1 MTAKIAIVAALEREV
16 KPLITAWR
24 VVDRSHAGRHFRFFE
39 SEHAV
44 LICGGIGEEAARRA
58 AEAVF
63 ALYAPDTILSAGFAG
78 ASDPS
83 LKVGTLFT
91 PSRVVNARDSSVSE
105 TGTGSGT
112 LVSFASI
119 ATADQKGRLAS
130 AYGAQA
136 VDMEAAAVARAAQ
149 SRGVRF
155 ECVKAISDDQSFDL
169 PGLNRFV
176 QDGQFRT
183 KRFIAYSL
191 ARPWLWLRLLRLA
204 QNSRKA
210 AETLCNFLERYNP
223 QPEFLENVPSGLHLT
238 SKRKIR

>member
-1 MTAKIAIVAALEREV
+1 MTAKTAIVAALEREV

-39 SEHAV
+39 SEHAAV
-44 LICGGIGEEAARRA
+44 VCGGIGEEAARRA

-63 ALYAPDTILSAGFAG
+63 ALYAPDTILSVGFAG
-78 ASDPS
+78 ALDPS

-119 ATADQKGRLAS
+119 ATADQKGKLAS

-155 ECVKAISDDQSFDL
+155 ECAKAISDDQSFDL
-169 PGLNRFV
+169 PGLDRFV

-238 SKRKIR
+238 SKSKIR